1 MLGLFKKLLQTIK
14 GEPLSEGS
22 FFHVKQDGDMW
33 LFVGLGN
40 PGKEYE
46 GHRHN
51 VGFMVMDAIVS
62 EYPSFS
68 GFKSKFQGKV
78 SEGRISGGK
87 VILLKPETY
96 MNKSGIS
103 VSKVAQ
109 FYKIP
114 LDRVI
119 VFHDE
124 LDIDAGTVRVKCG
137 GGNAGHNG
145 LKSIQAQSGS
155 PDFWRVRIGI
165 GRPAHKSAVSNYV
178 LSDFSKNEKDRVEDL
193 MRYMAESSS
202 EIISDNPKSYEA
214 LIKDK
219 IGKK

>member
-1 MLGLFKKLLQTIK
+1 MSGLFQKLLKTIK
-14 GEPLSEGS
+14 GEPLSKGS
-22 FFHVKQDGDMW
+22 FFHEKQEEDMW

-46 GHRHN
+46 GNRHN
-51 VGFMVMDAIVS
+51 IGFMVVDAIAE

-68 GFKSKFQGKV
+68 GFKSKFQGKM
-78 SEGRISGGK
+78 SEGRIAGDK

-96 MNKSGIS
+96 MNKSGLS
-103 VSKVAQ
+103 VSKAAQ
-109 FYKIP
+109 FYKVP

-124 LDIDAGTVRVKCG
+124 LDIDAGAVRIKCG

-165 GRPAHKSAVSNYV
+165 GRPEHKNAVSNYV
-178 LSDFSKNEKDRVEDL
+178 LSDFAKSEKDWVDDL
-193 MRYMAESSS
+193 IQYMAEGSS
-202 EIISDNPKSYEA
+202 EIISEDPKSYEA

-219 IGKK
+219 VGKK